1 MITSKKRS
9 LNEIRQTKDSYYVV
23 PSTVTKSLTEQVIG
37 DFFKRDSGQSTIT
50 KENYSELIAFLRTN
64 RFVITKE

>member
-23 PSTVTKSLTEQVIG
+23 PSTVTKTLTEQVIG

-50 KENYSELIAFLRTN
+50 IENYSELTDFLRTN
-64 RFVITKE
+64 RFIITKE

>member
-37 DFFKRDSGQSTIT
+37 DFFKKDSGQSTIT
-50 KENYSELIAFLRTN
+50 IENYSELTDFLRTN
-64 RFVITKE
+64 RFIITKE

>member
-50 KENYSELIAFLRTN
+50 IENYSELTDFLRTN
-64 RFVITKE
+64 RFIITKE